1 MTNDPEILANASAAR
16 RLQVCTLPSYAVL
29 APLAPARDAPSPAG
43 IGATPAARRT
53 CRLRHF

>member
-43 IGATPAARRT
+43 IAARRT